1 MTTGPS
7 SLSELRLI
15 RAAVSSSATDL
26 HTPTSTATPTEP
38 ITTSVTEAAT
48 VNTSSTA
55 AALGAPAG
63 DSIAAAAVAAPAALG
78 DQSSANTVPNIGAW
92 AELSNQIARRKAEL
106 AKAAGGSSEAANGV
120 HGDDSG
126 AVDAERQVMKV
137 TGMQTPGAAR
147 PRGGVRA
154 SAMGPMLAFL
164 RSSGG
169 LDGSAS

>member
-1 MTTGPS
+1 MLTTDPS

-15 RAAVSSSATDL
+15 RAAAPSSATDL
-26 HTPTSTATPTEP
+26 HTPTSTATPTET
-38 ITTSVTEAAT
+38 ITTSVTEVAT
-48 VNTSSTA
+48 VNTA
-55 AALGAPAG
+55 AAAPGAPAG
-63 DSIAAAAVAAPAALG
+63 DSSAAAAVAAPAALG
-78 DQSSANTVPNIGAW
+78 DQSPANMIPNIGAW
-92 AELSNQIARRKAEL
+92 AELSNQIARRKSEL
-106 AKAAGGSSEAANGV
+106 AKTAGGSSKAANGV
-120 HGDDSG
+120 RGDGSG
-126 AVDAERQVMKV
+126 AVVAEHQVTKV